1 MTDTKRGPLFLI
13 LFAALMAGAGNGISL
28 VAFPWLVLQ
37 RNGSALDAS
46 IVAMAGTLPLLAATL
61 IAGAAV
67 DYLGRRRVSM
77 ISDALS
83 ALSVA
88 AVPLLALTFGV
99 HAINVAVLAG
109 LAALGAFFDPAGM
122 TARETMLPEAAT
134 RAGWTLDHANSVYEA
149 IFNLAYIVGP
159 GIGGLL
165 IATLG
170 GVNTMWVTASAFGL
184 SIVAIAV
191 LRLEGAGKPDRTA
204 LPDGVWAGIME
215 GLRFVWNNK
224 VLRTLA
230 FVDLAATGL
239 YMPMESVLF
248 PKYFTDR
255 NEPAQLGWVLMAL
268 SVGGL
273 IGALGYALLSKYSSK
288 RAIMLTAVLT
298 LGVAMTIIAFLPPL
312 PLILVLCAVVGSGLR
327 ADRADLQLRDADPR
341 AAASAWPRRRRH
353 GVAGLRGRTARVDRG
368 RPARRLRRPACD
380 VPGVVPADAGAGHRR
395 RLLAGVA
402 RVGSLTGVGRAKY
415 CPPQQ
420 VTSTPAPQL
429 LWRRTFRPC
438 GLRAP
443 GGAAWPPRTSRRS
456 PRAPRPTAR
465 GRRACARP
473 RL

>member
-1 MTDTKRGPLFLI
+1 
-13 LFAALMAGAGNGISL
+13 
-28 VAFPWLVLQ
+28 
-37 RNGSALDAS
+37 
-46 IVAMAGTLPLLAATL
+46 
-61 IAGAAV
+61 
-67 DYLGRRRVSM
+67 M

-88 AVPLLALTFGV
+88 AVPLLALAFGV
-99 HAINVAVLAG
+99 DAINVAVLAG

-149 IFNLAYIVGP
+149 VFNLSYIVGP

-170 GVNTMWVTASAFGL
+170 GINTMWVTASAFGL
-184 SIVAIAV
+184 SIVAITV
-191 LRLEGAGKPDRTA
+191 LQLEGAGKPDRAA

-288 RAIMLTAVLT
+288 RGIMLTAVLT

-312 PLILVLCAVVGSGLR
+312 ALILVLCAVVGLVYGPIAPIYNYVMQTR
-327 ADRADLQLRDADPR
+327 APQ
-341 AAASAWPRRRRH
+341 H
-353 GVAGLRGRTARVDRG
+353 LRGRV
-368 RPARRLRRPACD
+368 
-380 VPGVVPADAGAGHRR
+380 VGVMGSLAYAAGPLGLVVAGPLADAAGLHVTF
-395 RLLAGVA
+395 LALSLPMLVLGLVA
-402 RVGSLTGVGRAKY
+402 IFL
-415 CPPQQ
+415 
-420 VTSTPAPQL
+420 PA
-429 LWRRTFRPC
+429 
-438 GLRAP
+438 LRELDSGGQIDQAP
-443 GGAAWPPRTSRRS
+443 GQPE
-456 PRAPRPTAR
+456 
-465 GRRACARP
+465 
-473 RL
+473 

>member
-1 MTDTKRGPLFLI
+1 MTNGKRGPLFVI
-13 LFAALMAGAGNGISL
+13 LFAALMAGAGNGISI

-46 IVAMAGTLPLLAATL
+46 IVAMAGTVPLLVATL

-67 DYLGRRRVSM
+67 DYLGRKRVSM

-88 AVPLLALTFGV
+88 AVPVLALTFGV
-99 HAINVAVLAG
+99 HVINVAALAG

-149 IFNLAYIVGP
+149 VFNLSYIVGP

-170 GVNTMWVTASAFGL
+170 GVNTMWVTAGAFCL
-184 SIVAIAV
+184 SIAVIAT
-191 LRLEGAGKPDRTA
+191 LRLEGTGKPDRSQLTE
-204 LPDGVWAGIME
+204 GVWAGVVE
-215 GLRFVWNNK
+215 GLRFVWNSP

-268 SVGGL
+268 SVGGVV
-273 IGALGYALLSKYSSK
+273 GALSYAVLSQ
-288 RAIMLTAVLT
+288 RMMRRTTMLIALLT
-298 LGVAMTIIAFLPPL
+298 LGVAMTVIAFLPPL
-312 PLILVLCAVVGSGLR
+312 PLILVLCAVVGFVYGPIAPIYNYVMQTR
-327 ADRADLQLRDADPR
+327 APQ
-341 AAASAWPRRRRH
+341 H
-353 GVAGLRGRTARVDRG
+353 LRGRV
-368 RPARRLRRPACD
+368 
-380 VPGVVPADAGAGHRR
+380 VGVM
-395 RLLAGVA
+395 
-402 RVGSLTGVGRAKY
+402 GSLTYAAGPLGLVLAGPLADAAGLHATFLALSL
-415 CPPQQ
+415 PMLLLGLIALAL
-420 VTSTPAPQL
+420 PA
-429 LWRRTFRPC
+429 
-438 GLRAP
+438 LRDLDREPAADSE
-443 GGAAWPPRTSRRS
+443 GAS
-456 PRAPRPTAR
+456 
-465 GRRACARP
+465 
-473 RL
+473 